1 MNQVTYGISVMG
13 VIELII
19 VGCVVFWL
27 GTKWVGSGPRATAP
41 LPAAPA
47 HHRNSKASGL
57 VAAGVVAAIILC
69 GTFFLVIFSVRVEQ
83 HQIAE
88 LSVAK
93 IMRDKE
99 ATLIERHQTARSA
112 AATPRVTV
120 EREDGAKPSTENVT
134 AEATPQPKTD
144 RPAWTAE
151 TEKVRNPGHIPEVLL
166 VRNSELC
173 ANEAEAVREATALA
187 IAALKRRLE
196 ETYPQMA
203 TWHMSEAAFRKHSQ
217 KQQFVEQQLHDFKS
231 FEETMFTAFIQFED
245 SPQVRESLV
254 HEWQL
259 ASVDQRIKFYGL
271 GAGLAALGLGFVS
284 SVLRII
290 GSAAGPS
297 RQRAIVAAL
306 TIAVVAGVGL
316 LIG

>member
-69 GTFFLVIFSVRVEQ
+69 GTFFLAIFSVRVEQ

-88 LSVAK
+88 LSIAE
-93 IMRDKE
+93 MRDKE
-99 ATLIERHQTARSA
+99 AALMERHQIARSA
-112 AATPRVTV
+112 AATPRITI
-120 EREDGAKPSTENVT
+120 EGEDGAKPSSENVT
-134 AEATPQPKTD
+134 AEAAPQPKTD

-151 TEKVRNPGHIPEVLL
+151 TEKVRKPGQIPDVLL
-166 VRNSELC
+166 VRKSELC

-203 TWHMSEAAFRKHSQ
+203 TWQMSEAAFRKHSQ

-290 GSAAGPS
+290 GSEAGPS
-297 RQRAIVAAL
+297 RQRAIVAAVA
-306 TIAVVAGVGL
+306 IAAVAGVGL